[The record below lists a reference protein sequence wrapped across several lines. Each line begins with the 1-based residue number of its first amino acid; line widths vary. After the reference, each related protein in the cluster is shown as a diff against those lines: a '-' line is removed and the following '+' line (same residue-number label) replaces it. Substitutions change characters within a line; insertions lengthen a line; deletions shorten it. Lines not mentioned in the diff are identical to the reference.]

1 MPGDAVMRIQ
11 AVHPAGGLWAC
22 SSASTVTDGVQCQL
36 SGEVHDV
43 VLVVHVDPHSGW
55 DIALRRGDSHSPVQ
69 TPALLSMDNAL
80 PSHTPGAG

>member
-1 MPGDAVMRIQ
+1 MGIQ
-11 AVHPAGGLWAC
+11 AVHPVGDLCAC

-43 VLVVHVDPHSGW
+43 VQVVHVDPHSGW
-55 DIALRRGDSHSPVQ
+55 DVALWRGDCHSPVQ

-80 PSHTPGAG
+80 PSHTPEAG